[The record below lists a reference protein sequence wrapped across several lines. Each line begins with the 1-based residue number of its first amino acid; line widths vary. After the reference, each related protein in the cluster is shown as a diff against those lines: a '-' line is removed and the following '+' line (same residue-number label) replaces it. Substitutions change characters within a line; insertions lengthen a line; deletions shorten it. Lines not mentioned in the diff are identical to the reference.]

1 MQTMKRAK
9 ILSASAG
16 SGKTYQLTLK
26 YMCDVILRPERYR
39 NILAVTFTNKATE
52 EMKSRILR
60 EIHRLASG
68 DKSPYLGDIEREIGL
83 SEAQIREG
91 AKKARTRILHDFSRF
106 TILTIDRFFQRIL
119 RAFIKELSLDLNYNI
134 ELDTNLLLERST
146 DALVENIAKDEQLRR
161 WLLEFAE
168 ERINDGTRWDMR
180 SDLKSLGSELFKE
193 NGAKRIDPK
202 LSKQALREM
211 VNTIISEG
219 DSYRQRLKELGESAI
234 ATMSNYGVKADEF
247 KGGSRSFVY
256 CFERYANGDLK
267 VPTATMVKATESISE
282 WYTKSASG
290 SVITASEVLMP
301 ILQDICNCYDS
312 GIKKINTSKLIRDNY
327 RSFALLADLRDRV
340 NDICN
345 EENIMVLSKT
355 KDILSQFIDDS
366 NAPFIYE
373 KVGSRYD
380 HYMIDEFQDTSVREW
395 RNILPLLREALA
407 SNPESSVF
415 IVGDIKQSIYRWRG
429 GDWRLL
435 SNDALR
441 DLGEENTSL
450 EHLQKNYRSLPNIV
464 KFNNRLISKVV
475 AKDNDFLNATLDNAL
490 SNKKIGASTHKS
502 LYDIMTNAY
511 SDCEQIPAKEGDSGY
526 AEVVAYDSN
535 ITDSPFI
542 DAIEQAIERGY
553 RYGDILILV
562 RGNTDA
568 KRVADALFDY
578 KYKKFTSQ
586 GLSGF
591 NILTPSALTLESC
604 DIAEFVTSVMRLAI
618 DPSNDIERGV
628 YNRYL
633 ELPLDHTFSEEETVW
648 LHQTA
653 HLSPLE
659 AFESIISHF
668 ALYKHKESLAFLQAM
683 HEQILAFSSQRV
695 VDIQYYLK
703 WWEERGKQEAITV
716 EMTDDTIEITTIHKS
731 KGLERPIVI
740 IPYSRWDMTP
750 RASLR
755 PIVWAKTNETDDTTN
770 IGDFP
775 IVYGTTME
783 NSDFSEEYY
792 KELVMSHVDG
802 INLLYVAIT
811 RASRELYIYLPTNL
825 NAKSKS
831 GESINTTVPLILDAA
846 QSICPN
852 PEVIECEGEN
862 EAVIYTFG
870 EPTISESECNIEGNT
885 DILLDEYISHKP
897 TIKVRYPSHR
907 HFEEDRAIDSKALN
921 NGIRLHRLFEGAIT
935 EQDLRKAVESMSLD
949 CLIDTKQAEALNTQI
964 STILTDNRVKEWFSG
979 EWDSVK
985 CECAII
991 ANGDIRRPDRVM
1003 ISGDRVVIVDY
1014 KFGDKHSGMYH
1025 KQMKEYMQLLASMGT
1040 YKKVEGYVWYISLGD
1055 IERVDL

>member
-1 MQTMKRAK
+1 MKRAK

-26 YMCDVILRPERYR
+26 YMCDVILHPERYR

-60 EIHRLASG
+60 EIHTLASG
-68 DKSPYLGDIEREIGL
+68 NNSPYLSDVKRELGL
-83 SEAQIREG
+83 NDEQIREG
-91 AKKARTRILHDFSRF
+91 AKRARTRILHDFSRF

-134 ELDTNLLLERST
+134 ELDTTLLLERST
-146 DALVENIAKDEQLRR
+146 DALVESIAGDKQLRK

-193 NGAKRIDPK
+193 NGAKRIDPQ
-202 LSKQALREM
+202 LSKKVLLDT
-211 VNTIISEG
+211 VNSVIAEG
-219 DSYRQRLKELGESAI
+219 EKYRTQLKELGAQAI
-234 ATMSNYGVKADEF
+234 SVMRKYGVTPEQF
-247 KGGSRSFVY
+247 KGTSRSFAF
-256 CFERYANGDLK
+256 CFEKYAEGELK
-267 VPTATMVKATESISE
+267 PPTATMRKVAEELSE

-290 SVITASEVLMP
+290 TVITASAVLKP
-301 ILQDICNCYDS
+301 ILEDICKCYDE
-312 GIKKINTSKLIRDNY
+312 GIKRINTAKLVRENY
-327 RSFALLADLRDRV
+327 RSFALLADLRERV

-345 EENIMVLSKT
+345 QENIMVLSKT
-355 KDILSQFIDDS
+355 KDILSDFIDDS

-395 RNILPLLREALA
+395 RNMLPLLREALS
-407 SNPESSVF
+407 SNPEASVF

-435 SNDALR
+435 NNDAIE
-441 DLGEENTSL
+441 DLGRENTIVEPL
-450 EHLQKNYRSLPNIV
+450 KKNYRSLPNVV
-464 KFNNRLISKVV
+464 KFNNGLISNVV
-475 AKDNDFLNATLDNAL
+475 AKDNDFLNTSLIDAQS
-490 SNKKIGASTHKS
+490 SNKIKPSTKES
-502 LYDIMTNAY
+502 LYDIMLNAY
-511 SDCEQIPAKEGDSGY
+511 SDYEQIPAKEGESGY
-526 AEVVAYDSN
+526 AKVVAFDSSAMN
-535 ITDSPFI
+535 SPFI
-542 DAIEQAIERGY
+542 DAIESAIKRSY

-568 KRVADALFDY
+568 KKVADALFAY
-578 KYKKFTSQ
+578 KQEKFTSKN
-586 GLSGF
+586 LPGF
-591 NILTPSALTLESC
+591 NILTPATLTLESC
-604 DIAEFVTSVMRLAI
+604 DIVEFIISVMLLAL

-628 YNRYL
+628 YNRYQG
-633 ELPLDHTFSEEETVW
+633 LPLDRTFSDEEKLW
-648 LHQTA
+648 LNQTA

-659 AFESIISHF
+659 AFENIVSRFELH
-668 ALYKHKESLAFLQAM
+668 KRKESIAFLQAM

-740 IPYSRWDMTP
+740 IPYSRWDMSP
-750 RASLR
+750 RASLH
-755 PIVWAKTNETDDTTN
+755 PIVWAKANDDTTTTTT

-775 IVYGTTME
+775 IVYGSTME

-811 RASRELYIYLPTNL
+811 RASRELYMYVPTTLSSN
-825 NAKSKS
+825 SKS
-831 GESINTTVPLILDAA
+831 GENINTTAPLIIDAA
-846 QSICPN
+846 KAICST
-852 PEVIECEGEN
+852 PEIIQNDGKDIAC
-862 EAVIYTFG
+862 IYTYG
-870 EPTISESECNIEGNT
+870 EPTQCESNKEDKNNN
-885 DILLDEYISHKP
+885 DILLEEYISHKP

-907 HFEEDRAIDSKALN
+907 CIEEGIINSSKALSD
-921 NGIRLHRLFEGAIT
+921 GIRLHRLFERAIT
-935 EQDLRKAVESMSLD
+935 EQDLRNAVKRMSLD
-949 CLIDTKQAEALNTQI
+949 CLIDAEQAEALNTKV
-964 STILTDNRVKEWFSG
+964 SDILTDSRVKEWFSNDW
-979 EWDSVK
+979 ESVK
-985 CECAII
+985 CESAII
-991 ANGDIRRPDRVM
+991 ADGDIRRPDRVM
-1003 ISGDRVVIVDY
+1003 IANERVVIVDY
-1014 KFGDKHSGMYH
+1014 KFGDKHSTSYR
-1025 KQMKEYMQLLASMGT
+1025 KQIAEYMQLIARMGK
-1040 YKKVEGYVWYISLGD
+1040 YKQIEGYVWYISLGE
-1055 IERVDL
+1055 IESVEI